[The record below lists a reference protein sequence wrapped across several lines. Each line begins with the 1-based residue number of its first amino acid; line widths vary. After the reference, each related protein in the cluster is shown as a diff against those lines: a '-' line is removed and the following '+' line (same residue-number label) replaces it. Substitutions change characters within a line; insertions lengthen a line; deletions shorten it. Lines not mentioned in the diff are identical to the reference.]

1 MKLLI
6 HDMIGAEWSFAADK
20 VIVADGRYAPC
31 KGCFHCWTKHSA
43 RCDYTDSL
51 EEIARV
57 LGEADTL
64 IIATRNCYGSYS
76 PQVKIL
82 LDRAIGTSTPL
93 STYRGGKM
101 HHGLRYGKKDAFL
114 VSVYGPVTEKE
125 KATWR
130 LLVANNA
137 VNEGYLRHR
146 VDFFPSSD
154 DVKEA
159 LT

>member
-6 HDMIGAEWSFAADK
+6 HDFTDAECNFAADK

-31 KGCFHCWTKHSA
+31 KGCFHCWTKHPV
-43 RCDYTDSL
+43 RCDYKDSL

-76 PQVKIL
+76 SQVKIL
-82 LDRAIGTSTPL
+82 LERAIGTSTPL

-101 HHGLRYGKKDAFL
+101 HHGLHAIIASMVMPL
-114 VSVYGPVTEKE
+114 LI
-125 KATWR
+125 R
-130 LLVANNA
+130 LL
-137 VNEGYLRHR
+137 GL
-146 VDFFPSSD
+146 
-154 DVKEA
+154 
-159 LT
+159 